1 MSDLYT
7 SYATSLALKEAGAEQ
22 AGAERLWCVHPSTEA
37 VELVSPGALFYRG
50 GVRAWRL
57 DEIHAE
63 LVKTSGR
70 DVVLMQTYCGITTT
84 VEVFDEHAPVT
95 SSLDGCESTPVE
107 AAAACYLAVLRAG
120 SGR

>member
-1 MSDLYT
+1 M
-7 SYATSLALKEAGAEQ
+7 YATSLALREAGAEQ

-57 DEIHAE
+57 DEILEEMRKLLPAPKRIQ
-63 LVKTSGR
+63 LNVFFDGSAIVGR
-70 DVVLMQTYCGITTT
+70 FPRLPDFTG
-84 VEVFDEHAPVT
+84 
-95 SSLDGCESTPVE
+95 SSPVE
-107 AAAACYLAVLRAG
+107 AAAACYLAILATLAAR